1 MAVKAGEGGEQGK
14 RNTMNRLLAAAR
26 VEFARK
32 GLAGARVEEIAREA
46 GVTKQL
52 VYHYYNSKEGLFVA
66 VLDESSDN
74 IMSELVNLNVEELSP
89 PVAMRAVLNHFFDQ
103 YRLDPF
109 LGSLALEGIRYH
121 DTHETPRNHFLE
133 MAPKLIAKLDAILLR
148 GAASG
153 DFRADINPRLLLAS
167 ASLVTTGWFTNRY
180 SMSALAGL
188 DTDSEQGMAT
198 WRQYSADFVLA
209 SISLGA
215 EKNVD
220 GVLAPF
226 THSRPMSFPC
236 GSRLVPTGGGCLGAW
251 NQRPASVSLFTQIL
265 AHPLGRQPPGHA
277 VYPTA
282 RMNAGTP

>member
-26 VEFARK
+26 VEFAKK
-32 GLAGARVEEIAREA
+32 GLAGARVEEIARDA

-153 DFRADINPRLLLAS
+153 DFRANINPRLLLAS

-215 EKNVD
+215 EKNAD
-220 GVLAPF
+220 
-226 THSRPMSFPC
+226 RD
-236 GSRLVPTGGGCLGAW
+236 
-251 NQRPASVSLFTQIL
+251 
-265 AHPLGRQPPGHA
+265 
-277 VYPTA
+277 
-282 RMNAGTP
+282 

>member
-1 MAVKAGEGGEQGK
+1 MAAVKGGEGGEQGK

-26 VEFARK
+26 VEFAKK

-52 VYHYYNSKEGLFVA
+52 VYHYYGSKEGLFVA
-66 VLDESSDN
+66 VLDESSSN
-74 IMSELVNLNVEELSP
+74 IMSELVNLKVEELAP
-89 PVAMRAVLNHFFDQ
+89 PLAMRTVLNHFFDQ
-103 YRLDPF
+103 YRFDPF

-121 DTHETPRNHFLE
+121 DAHQTPRNHFLE
-133 MAPKLIAKLDAILLR
+133 MAPALINKFDAILMR

-153 DFRADINPRLLLAS
+153 DFRAGINPRLLLAS

-188 DTDSEQGMAT
+188 DTDSTEGMAT

-215 EKNVD
+215 EKNAD
-220 GVLAPF
+220 N
-226 THSRPMSFPC
+226 T
-236 GSRLVPTGGGCLGAW
+236 
-251 NQRPASVSLFTQIL
+251 
-265 AHPLGRQPPGHA
+265 
-277 VYPTA
+277 
-282 RMNAGTP
+282 

>member
-1 MAVKAGEGGEQGK
+1 
-14 RNTMNRLLAAAR
+14 
-26 VEFARK
+26 
-32 GLAGARVEEIAREA
+32 VEEIARDA

-74 IMSELVNLNVEELSP
+74 IMSELVNLKVEELP
-89 PVAMRAVLNHFFDQ
+89 PPQAMRTVLNHFFDQ
-103 YRLDPF
+103 YRFDPF

-133 MAPKLIAKLDAILLR
+133 MAPKLIAKLDAILVR

-188 DTDSEQGMAT
+188 DTDSAEGMAT

-215 EKNVD
+215 KKNAD
-220 GVLAPF
+220 
-226 THSRPMSFPC
+226 
-236 GSRLVPTGGGCLGAW
+236 
-251 NQRPASVSLFTQIL
+251 SV
-265 AHPLGRQPPGHA
+265 
-277 VYPTA
+277 
-282 RMNAGTP
+282 

>member
-1 MAVKAGEGGEQGK
+1 MAVKATGCGEQGK

-32 GLAGARVEEIAREA
+32 GLAGARVEEIARDA

-52 VYHYYNSKEGLFVA
+52 VYHYYSSKEGLFVA
-66 VLDESSDN
+66 VLDESSGN
-74 IMSELVNLNVEELSP
+74 IMSELVSLNVEQLP
-89 PVAMRAVLNHFFDQ
+89 PHEAMRTVLNHFFDQ

-121 DTHETPRNHFLE
+121 DGHQTPRNHFLE
-133 MAPKLIAKLDAILLR
+133 MAPSLIAKLDAILVR

-153 DFRADINPRLLLAS
+153 DFRTGINPRLLLAS

-188 DTDSEQGMAT
+188 DTDSEEGMST

-209 SISLGA
+209 SISL
-215 EKNVD
+215 
-220 GVLAPF
+220 
-226 THSRPMSFPC
+226 
-236 GSRLVPTGGGCLGAW
+236 
-251 NQRPASVSLFTQIL
+251 
-265 AHPLGRQPPGHA
+265 
-277 VYPTA
+277 TA
-282 RMNAGTP
+282 KVHTDSD